1 MKFLYQ
7 KNTKTLN
14 QVLQDF
20 EDFRF
25 KEITRV
31 LPSENCTIID
41 FS

>member
-20 EDFRF
+20 NDFKF

-31 LPSENCTIID
+31 LPGSDCTVID
-41 FS
+41 FN